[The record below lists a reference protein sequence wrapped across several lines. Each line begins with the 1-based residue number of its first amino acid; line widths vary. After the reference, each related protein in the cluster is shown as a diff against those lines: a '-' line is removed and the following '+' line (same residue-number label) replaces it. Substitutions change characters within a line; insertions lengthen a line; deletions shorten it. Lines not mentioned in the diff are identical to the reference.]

1 MNVGPHKHAGAS
13 LTTEKNIDIWAR
25 MYEEQ
30 VRHARH
36 HETLRAQSTHLIV
49 VISAALLAFL
59 SSNAA
64 STGQHYVLG
73 VFLIVLNVYGLIM
86 SLKHYERSRLHV
98 TVAAQYRDAISDN
111 SAIDGLKLN
120 DARNTGHK
128 VHKERFPWIGDVRA
142 YVMWSGLHF
151 VLAVIGGFVAFV
163 R

>member
-1 MNVGPHKHAGAS
+1 M
-13 LTTEKNIDIWAR
+13 TEKDIDIWTR

-64 STGQHYVLG
+64 STGRHYVLG
-73 VFLIVLNVYGLIM
+73 TFLIVLNVYGLIM

-98 TVAAQYRDAISDN
+98 TVAAQYRAVISDN
-111 SAIDGLKLN
+111 SAVSDLKLN
-120 DARNTGHK
+120 DARHAGHK
-128 VHKERFPWIGDVRA
+128 AHAKRFPRIGHVRA
-142 YVMWSGLHF
+142 YAMWSGLHL
-151 VLAVIGGFVAFV
+151 VLAVIGGFVAFI